1 MSAMMV
7 EIGGVKME
15 VEFDF
20 YPGYRGK
27 RDSMGAQEEPDE
39 GPEIDLTKVMVG
51 DADIL
56 GLMSVESLREIERRI
71 LSELKSGGEDYD
83 LAV

>member
-1 MSAMMV
+1 VNIKIEGISL
-7 EIGGVKME
+7 E
-15 VEFDF
+15 VEFDY

-39 GPEIDLTKVMVG
+39 GPEVDVTKATVQGVN
-51 DADIL
+51 IL
-56 GLMSVESLREIERRI
+56 DLMSTESLREIERRV

-83 LAV
+83 LAI

>member
-1 MSAMMV
+1 MNITI
-7 EIGGVKME
+7 EGVKLE
-15 VEFDF
+15 VEFDY

-27 RDSMGAQEEPDE
+27 RDSMGVPEEPDE

-56 GLMSVESLREIERRI
+56 GLMSVESMREVEAKV
-71 LSELKSGGEDYD
+71 LEELGNREPDYD
-83 LAV
+83 LAM

>member
-1 MSAMMV
+1 MNIKIEGISL
-7 EIGGVKME
+7 E
-15 VEFDF
+15 VEFDY

-27 RDSMGAQEEPDE
+27 RDSLGVPEEPDE
-39 GPEIDLTKVMVG
+39 GPEVDVTKATVQGVN
-51 DADIL
+51 IL
-56 GLMSVESLREIERRI
+56 DLMSTESLREIERRV

>member
-1 MSAMMV
+1 MNITI
-7 EIGGVKME
+7 EGVKLE
-15 VEFDF
+15 VEFDY

-27 RDSMGAQEEPDE
+27 RDSMGVPEEPDE

-56 GLMSVESLREIERRI
+56 GLMSVESMREVEAKV
-71 LSELKSGGEDYD
+71 LEELGNREPDYD

>member
-1 MSAMMV
+1 MNITI
-7 EIGGVKME
+7 EGVKLE
-15 VEFDF
+15 VEFDY

-27 RDSMGAQEEPDE
+27 RDSLGVPEEPDE

-56 GLMSVESLREIERRI
+56 GLMSVESMREVEAKV
-71 LSELKSGGEDYD
+71 LEELGNREPDYD

>member
-1 MSAMMV
+1 VNIKIEGISL
-7 EIGGVKME
+7 E
-15 VEFDF
+15 VEFDY

-56 GLMSVESLREIERRI
+56 GLMSVESMREVEAKV
-71 LSELKSGGEDYD
+71 LEELGNREPDYD
-83 LAV
+83 LAM